1 VTQDAKEID
10 IVGGDV
16 STGWRCPLLK
26 QLSPRQSSL
35 NNRQDRRL
43 ISDE

>member
-1 VTQDAKEID
+1 VA
-10 IVGGDV
+10 VGDNRIGK
-16 STGWRCPLLK
+16 K